1 MSIYTKINSKEAT
14 ASDAK
19 KQSGAPL
26 NTIWVNG
33 TIEYCYAIN
42 LNQKTLILV
51 ILFKIKCFCV
61 IYFINNYI

>member
-33 TIEYCYAIN
+33 TIEYFYAIN
-42 LNQKTLILV
+42 LN
-51 ILFKIKCFCV
+51 
-61 IYFINNYI
+61 